1 MQLTDPVTLSSV
13 TDQQPI
19 YVPAGVFLRSISNT
33 PCVKCGRY
41 AQAHVLLPKAWYD
54 ASSQTSRE
62 MVMGQLRRV
71 AHKSIELQE
80 RKSCACGAGPVHP

>member
-1 MQLTDPVTLSSV
+1 
-13 TDQQPI
+13 
-19 YVPAGVFLRSISNT
+19 
-33 PCVKCGRY
+33 
-41 AQAHVLLPKAWYD
+41 
-54 ASSQTSRE
+54 